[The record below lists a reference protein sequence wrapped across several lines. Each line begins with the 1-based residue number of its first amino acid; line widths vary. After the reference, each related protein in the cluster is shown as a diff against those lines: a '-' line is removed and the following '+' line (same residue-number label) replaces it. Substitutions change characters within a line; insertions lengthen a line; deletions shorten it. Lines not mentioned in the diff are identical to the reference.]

1 MSKICEGYVP
11 LNTAKATKWAL
22 KVFKQWR
29 EPRNAANVEQCPDN
43 LLLEPCMEQL
53 NYCLSRFVVEA
64 RREDGMPYPPLSTS
78 NILAEIY
85 HHAKTIMHDFPNF
98 MNRKD
103 QSFCELT
110 GALQVRFRKL
120 CEEGVGAVVKHAAI
134 VTEDEEDTL
143 WKSGVIGVDD
153 PLALQRA
160 VFF

>member
-1 MSKICEGYVP
+1 
-11 LNTAKATKWAL
+11 
-22 KVFKQWR
+22 
-29 EPRNAANVEQCPDN
+29 
-43 LLLEPCMEQL
+43 
-53 NYCLSRFVVEA
+53 
-64 RREDGMPYPPLSTS
+64 
-78 NILAEIY
+78 
-85 HHAKTIMHDFPNF
+85 MHDFPNF
-98 MNRKD
+98 KD

-120 CEEGVGAVVKHAAI
+120 CEEGVGAVVNHAAI